1 MFNAGVEADKRGQT
15 QRANKFFD
23 AASSNF
29 NRQHGHSRFSLNDN
43 GFIVRLNDNKQSEYW
58 IMYNLKKDEMYI
70 IDSGVKKYLEPNSPE
85 LRTNDRGL
93 IRSILKYFNEFN
105 QESKYNIK
113 DIYIK

>member
-1 MFNAGVEADKRGQT
+1 MFDAGVEADKRGQT

-29 NRQHGHSRFSLNDN
+29 NRQHGHSRFGLNDN
-43 GFIVRLNDNKQSEYW
+43 GFMVRLNDNDYSSYW
-58 IMYNLKKDEMYI
+58 ITYNLKKDEMYFNN
-70 IDSGVKKYLEPNSPE
+70 GAVKKYLEPNSPE
-85 LRTNDRGL
+85 LRIDDRGL

-105 QESKYNIK
+105 QESKYNTK